1 METKYVRSHSGF
13 FAIFPNSLGLQH
25 VELAEHVDD
34 ARNVGDAGFVFLEE
48 GKFHVYGKSL
58 SLGIASKSVAEDEMN
73 AAFEKGELRL
83 YPFSDKGF
91 IVTNAHLPGEF
102 EVVTDLDD
110 LFKKRVF
117 RP

>member
-1 METKYVRSHSGF
+1 
-13 FAIFPNSLGLQH
+13 
-25 VELAEHVDD
+25 
-34 ARNVGDAGFVFLEE
+34 
-48 GKFHVYGKSL
+48 
-58 SLGIASKSVAEDEMN
+58 MN